1 MSLLDTFTLLF
12 ETDAGDAI
20 SETGQMADQLERTEK
35 AGKDAAKGVDAS
47 AAAAAKGSES
57 FSSLVKGVGAAL
69 GAYLGWKA
77 IAATS
82 LQAALDTDVLGK
94 FSEALGYNI
103 EQVDA
108 WGEAA
113 IRNGGSAEAFR
124 ASIQSLD
131 SSLTEM
137 KLTGGGGVA
146 ETLAM
151 LGVNAQDSEGKMKG
165 VLDLLPEIAS
175 SFEGLSKQESANL
188 GAKLGLDQGTILM
201 LQQGSVAVDDLVE
214 KQRQLGGRTKEGY
227 KASAEFNDAL
237 ADTSRMFTGLTDS
250 GNQVFLPFLT
260 KMLGG
265 LQSIVSW
272 AKEHKTF
279 VAAFFIAVA
288 GAVTAFYL
296 PAMVQAAIATTAAT
310 WPFILIG
317 AAIVALGVIFAALYE
332 DVKAY
337 LGGQE
342 SFVGSLGEKYAWF
355 GKLLDATIAGV
366 SSIIKTFS
374 EFGSEMFN
382 NLSSALGW
390 LGELFS
396 SIFGGASDDMESMGD
411 IMESVV
417 NFIIDLFEML
427 GSVISGVLG
436 FIASPIETSKQLL
449 DDLSGFAGDKID
461 QAGDFVSEKA
471 SSAWSATKGFF
482 GFSEEDE
489 EATKAALNVQA
500 EYSQNPLNTTTPNS
514 FTQSRQSTSNNFT
527 FGDTN
532 IDARGMDRD
541 QARSLVDNGFRQQIA
556 MAGGSV
562 YDGVKG

>member
-12 ETDAGDAI
+12 ETESGDAI
-20 SETGQMADQLERTEK
+20 SETGKMADQLERTEG

-57 FSSLVKGVGAAL
+57 FSGLVKGVGAAL

-77 IAATS
+77 IASTS
-82 LQAALDTDVLGK
+82 LQAALDTDVIGK

-103 EQVDA
+103 EEVDA

-113 IRNGGSAEAFR
+113 VRNGGSAEAFR
-124 ASIQSLD
+124 SSIQGLD

-146 ETLAM
+146 ETFAQ
-151 LGVNAQDSEGKMKG
+151 LGISAQDAEGKMKG
-165 VLDLLPEIAS
+165 AFDLLPEIAS

-188 GAKLGLDQGTILM
+188 GAKLGLDQGTILL
-201 LQQGSVAVDDLVE
+201 LQQGRVAVDDLVE

-237 ADTSRMFTGLTDS
+237 ADTRRMFTGITDS

-265 LQSIVSW
+265 LQSIVAW

-296 PAMVQAAIATTAAT
+296 PAMIQAAIATTAAT

-366 SSIIKTFS
+366 SRIIKTFS

-382 NLSSALGW
+382 NLGASLNWIGDI
-390 LGELFS
+390 FS
-396 SIFGGASDDMESMGD
+396 SIFGGAAAEMGD
-411 IMESVV
+411 MSDTMEAIVD
-417 NFIIDLFEML
+417 FLIKLFTGLGDIIA
-427 GSVISGVLG
+427 GVLG
-436 FIASPIETSKQLL
+436 FIASPIEKSKELL

-461 QAGDFVSEKA
+461 QAGEFVGEKA
-471 SSAWSATKGFF
+471 GAAWSATKGFF
-482 GFSEEDE
+482 GFGGDDD
-489 EATKAALNVQA
+489 AAKKALDVQA
-500 EYSQNPLNTTTPNS
+500 EYSQNPLNTATPNS
-514 FTQSRQSTSNNFT
+514 FSQNRQTTSNQFT

-532 IDARGMDRD
+532 IDARGMDRE
-541 QARSLVDNGFRQQIA
+541 QASSLVDNGFRQQIA
-556 MAGGSV
+556 MAGGAV

>member
-12 ETDAGDAI
+12 ETESGDAI
-20 SETGQMADQLERTEK
+20 SETGKMADQLERTEG

-57 FSSLVKGVGAAL
+57 FGSLVKGVGAAL

-77 IAATS
+77 IASTS
-82 LQAALDTDVLGK
+82 LQAALDTDVIGK

-103 EQVDA
+103 EEVDA

-113 IRNGGSAEAFR
+113 VRNGGSAEAFR
-124 ASIQSLD
+124 SSIQGLD

-146 ETLAM
+146 ETFAQ
-151 LGVNAQDSEGKMKG
+151 LGISAQDAEGKMKG
-165 VLDLLPEIAS
+165 AFDLLPEIAS

-201 LQQGSVAVDDLVE
+201 LQQGRVAVDDLVE

-237 ADTSRMFTGLTDS
+237 ADTSRMFTGITDS

-265 LQSIVSW
+265 LQSIVAW

-296 PAMVQAAIATTAAT
+296 PAMIQAAIATTAAT

-317 AAIVALGVIFAALYE
+317 AAIVALGIIFAALYE

-382 NLSSALGW
+382 NLGASLNWIGAI
-390 LGELFS
+390 FS
-396 SIFGGASDDMESMGD
+396 SIFGGAAAEMGD
-411 IMESVV
+411 MSDTMEAIVD
-417 NFIIDLFEML
+417 FLIKLFTGLGDIIA
-427 GSVISGVLG
+427 GVLG
-436 FIASPIETSKQLL
+436 FIASPIEKSKELL

-461 QAGDFVSEKA
+461 QAGEFVGEKA
-471 SSAWSATKGFF
+471 GAAWSATKGFF
-482 GFSEEDE
+482 GFGGDDD
-489 EATKAALNVQA
+489 AAKKALDVQA
-500 EYSQNPLNTTTPNS
+500 EYSQNPLNTATPNS
-514 FTQSRQSTSNNFT
+514 FTQSRQSTSNSFT

-532 IDARGMDRD
+532 IDARGMDRE
-541 QARSLVDNGFRQQIA
+541 QASSLVDNGFRQQIA

>member
-12 ETDAGDAI
+12 ETESGDAI
-20 SETGQMADQLERTEK
+20 SETGKMADQLERTEG

-57 FSSLVKGVGAAL
+57 FSGLVKSAGAAL

-82 LQAALDTDVLGK
+82 LQAALDTDVVGK

-103 EQVDA
+103 EEVDA

-113 IRNGGSAEAFR
+113 VRNGGSAEAFR
-124 ASIQSLD
+124 SSIQGLD

-146 ETLAM
+146 ETFAQ
-151 LGVNAQDSEGKMKG
+151 LGISAQDAEGKMKG
-165 VLDLLPEIAS
+165 AFDLLPEIAS

-201 LQQGSVAVDDLVE
+201 LQQGRVAVDDLVE

-237 ADTSRMFTGLTDS
+237 ADTSRMFTGITDS

-265 LQSIVSW
+265 LQSIVAW

-296 PAMVQAAIATTAAT
+296 PAMIQAAIATTAAT

-317 AAIVALGVIFAALYE
+317 AAIVALGIIFAALYE

-382 NLSSALGW
+382 NLGASLNWIGAI
-390 LGELFS
+390 FS
-396 SIFGGASDDMESMGD
+396 SIFGGAAAEMGD
-411 IMESVV
+411 MSDTMEAIVD
-417 NFIIDLFEML
+417 FLIKLFTGLGDIIA
-427 GSVISGVLG
+427 GVLG
-436 FIASPIETSKQLL
+436 FIASPIEKSKELL

-461 QAGDFVSEKA
+461 QAGEFVGEKA
-471 SSAWSATKGFF
+471 GAAWSATKGFF
-482 GFSEEDE
+482 GFGGDDD
-489 EATKAALNVQA
+489 AAKKALDVQA
-500 EYSQNPLNTTTPNS
+500 EYSQNPLNTATPNS
-514 FTQSRQSTSNNFT
+514 FTQSRQSTSNSFT

-532 IDARGMDRD
+532 IDARGMDRE
-541 QARSLVDNGFRQQIA
+541 QASSLVDNGFRQQIA